1 MGRPHFYVDQKA
13 EFQMFGHQCFT
24 AKRLCVTVLPL
35 ALIFDV
41 LCFYVNKTNRNN
53 QKINRKQR

>member
-1 MGRPHFYVDQKA
+1 MGRSHFYVDQKA
-13 EFQMFGHQCFT
+13 ELQIFGRQCFT
-24 AKRLCVTVLPL
+24 VNRLCVAVLPL

-41 LCFYVNKTNRNN
+41 LYFYVNKTNRNN